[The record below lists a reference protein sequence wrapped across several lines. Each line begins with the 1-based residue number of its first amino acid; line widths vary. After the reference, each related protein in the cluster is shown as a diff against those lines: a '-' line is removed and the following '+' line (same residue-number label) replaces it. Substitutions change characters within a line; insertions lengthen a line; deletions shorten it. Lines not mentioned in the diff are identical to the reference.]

1 MELYHGHAVKGG
13 KRKWEKKEAAP
24 RPAQNISANVKIIRA
39 MENRN
44 IVCLLVIVF
53 LFCGMRNR
61 SVDKYIEGLFY
72 LDHAPVRV
80 EFSGGK
86 ITGVVR
92 MDELSDKNNKNY
104 IAPGLIDN
112 QVNGY
117 NGISFIYEGY
127 ELTEKD
133 VVSITKAIWKSG
145 VTTYLPTLR
154 SNPQDLVVKN
164 ITLLAKFKDNPT
176 LRGSIPGFHLEGP
189 YISPLDGF
197 RGSHASKNVRKPDW
211 REFLEVY
218 EASGRNIL
226 QVTMA
231 PEVEGAMELITKL
244 RELNIV
250 VAIGH
255 TNANTQQITEA
266 ADRGAQTVTHIANG
280 MGNTI
285 NRHSNPLWPQ
295 LSEDRLMI
303 SMIADGF
310 HLLPEQL
317 RVFYKAKGPEKTI
330 LTSDATRYAGLA
342 PGKYLNAEGDTIL
355 LTAEG
360 AARYLSRNVLSGSAA
375 PISKGI
381 GNVMKATG
389 CSLAE
394 AIQMASTNSARLYN
408 LTDRGELKA
417 GMRADLILFTL
428 DDFKMEIKKTIISG
442 EVVYDASL

>member
-1 MELYHGHAVKGG
+1 MKNSHIA
-13 KRKWEKKEAAP
+13 
-24 RPAQNISANVKIIRA
+24 
-39 MENRN
+39 
-44 IVCLLVIVF
+44 CLLVIV
-53 LFCGMRNR
+53 LVFCGMRNR
-61 SVDKYIEGLFY
+61 SADKYFEGLFY

-80 EFSGGK
+80 EISGGK
-86 ITGVVR
+86 IVNVVR
-92 MDELSDKNNKNY
+92 IPELSDKNNRNY
-104 IAPGLIDN
+104 IGPGLIDN

-154 SNPQDLVVKN
+154 SNPQDLLLKN
-164 ITLLAKFKDNPT
+164 ISLLAKYKDNPV
-176 LRGSIPGFHLEGP
+176 LRGSIPGFHMEGP
-189 YISPLDGF
+189 YISPVDGF
-197 RGSHASKNVRKPDW
+197 RGSHALKNVRKPDW
-211 REFLEVY
+211 AEFLKAY
-218 EASGRNIL
+218 EASGRNVM
-226 QVTMA
+226 QVTIA
-231 PEVEGAMELITKL
+231 PEVEGAMDMITKL

-255 TNANTQQITEA
+255 TNANTKQITEA
-266 ADRGAQTVTHIANG
+266 ADRGAQIVTHIANG

-310 HLLPEQL
+310 HLNPEQL

-355 LTAEG
+355 LTQDG

-394 AIQMASTNSARLYN
+394 AIQMASTNPAKLYN
-408 LTDRGELKA
+408 LTDRGKVEP
-417 GMRADLILFTL
+417 GMKADLILFTL
-428 DDFKMEIKKTIISG
+428 NNFEMGIRKTIISG
-442 EVVYDASL
+442 EVVYDSTE

>member
-1 MELYHGHAVKGG
+1 MKYG
-13 KRKWEKKEAAP
+13 
-24 RPAQNISANVKIIRA
+24 NVA
-39 MENRN
+39 
-44 IVCLLVIVF
+44 CLLVIVF
-53 LFCGMRNR
+53 VFCGMRNR
-61 SVDKYIEGLFY
+61 SVDKYVEGLFY

-80 EFSGGK
+80 EISGAK
-86 ITGVVR
+86 ITNVVR
-92 MDELSDKNNKNY
+92 IAELSDQNNKNY

-117 NGISFIYEGY
+117 NGVSFIYEGY
-127 ELTEKD
+127 ELTGKD
-133 VVSITKAIWKSG
+133 ILNITKAIWKSG

-154 SNPQDLVVKN
+154 SNPQDLLVKN
-164 ITLLAKFKDNPT
+164 ISLLAKHKDNPA
-176 LRGSIPGFHLEGP
+176 LLGSIPGFHLEGP
-189 YISPLDGF
+189 YISPVDGF
-197 RGSHASKNVRKPDW
+197 RGAHALKNVRKADW
-211 REFLEVY
+211 TEFLEIY
-218 EASGRNIL
+218 EASGKNIL
-226 QVTMA
+226 QVTLA
-231 PEVEGAMELITKL
+231 PEVEGAMDLITRL

-255 TNANTQQITEA
+255 TNANAQQITEA

-285 NRHSNPLWPQ
+285 NRHNNPLWPQ

-310 HLLPEQL
+310 HLLPEQI
-317 RVFYKAKGPEKTI
+317 RVFYKAKGPGRTI
-330 LTSDATRYAGLA
+330 LTSDATRYAGLS

-355 LTAEG
+355 LTADG

-394 AIQMASTNSARLYN
+394 AIQMASTNPARLYN
-408 LTDRGELKA
+408 LSDRGEVKP
-417 GMRADLILFTL
+417 GMKADLILFTV
-428 DDFKMEIKKTIISG
+428 DDFKMDIKKTIISG
-442 EVVYDASL
+442 EVVYDSSH

>member
-1 MELYHGHAVKGG
+1 M
-13 KRKWEKKEAAP
+13 
-24 RPAQNISANVKIIRA
+24 KIRTV
-39 MENRN
+39 
-44 IVCLLVIVF
+44 VCLLVIVF
-53 LFCGMRNR
+53 VFSGMRNK
-61 SVDKYIEGLFY
+61 SADKHIEGLFY

-86 ITGVVR
+86 ITNVVR
-92 MDELSDKNNKNY
+92 IPELSDKDSRNY
-104 IAPGLIDN
+104 IGPGLIDN

-117 NGISFIYEGY
+117 NGVSFIYEGY
-127 ELTEKD
+127 ELTEND
-133 VVSITKAIWKSG
+133 VLNITKAIWKSG

-154 SNPQDLVVKN
+154 SNPQELLVKN
-164 ITLLAKFKDNPT
+164 ISLLAKYKDNPA

-189 YISPLDGF
+189 YISPVDGF
-197 RGSHASKNVRKPDW
+197 RGAHALKNVRKPDW

-218 EASGRNIL
+218 EASGRNVL
-226 QVTMA
+226 QVTLA
-231 PEVEGAMELITKL
+231 PEVEGAMDLITKL

-255 TNANTQQITEA
+255 TNANSKQITEA

-310 HLLPEQL
+310 HLLPEQM

-394 AIQMASTNSARLYN
+394 AIRMASTNPARLYN
-408 LTDRGELKA
+408 LTDRGELKP
-417 GMRADLILFTL
+417 GMRADLIVFTL
-428 DDFKMEIKKTIISG
+428 EDFKMEIKKTIISG
-442 EVVYDASL
+442 EVVFDSGN